1 MRVNLKNKLWILFT
15 LAFTSIIGFMKR
27 FHFIGIGGIGVS
39 AIARM
44 FLLEGKIVTG
54 SDLSKSI
61 ITSELE
67 KLGAKILYTPQA
79 SNISQDT
86 ELVIYTPA
94 ISENNPELM
103 RAKEL
108 GIPAYSYPE
117 MLGIITKEKYTIAVS
132 GTHGK
137 TTTTAMIAKILIDA
151 ELDPT
156 VIVGSLLSDE
166 KSNFIAGKSKYFV
179 VEACEYKRAFL
190 NIKPNIWVIT
200 NIDADH
206 LDYYKDITDI
216 QSAFRELAERLGTED
231 HLVCAPNDKN
241 IAPVVENLSCK
252 IHDYSL
258 IKKGGEINL
267 AGEHNK
273 KNARAAFTVASILGV
288 SEEKIINSLNTFKG
302 TWRRF
307 EFKGKTARG
316 AMVYNDYAHHP
327 TEVIATLAMTREMFP
342 QKKITAIFQPHLYSR
357 TKDHLEHFAEA
368 FKDADNVFLAPIY
381 AAREPFDASISSEIV
396 AEKVLSSHKG
406 NVIFYEKFEDIA
418 KALAIAGENDV
429 IVIMGAGDIG
439 SIVDLLL

>member
-1 MRVNLKNKLWILFT
+1 MSALT
-15 LAFTSIIGFMKR
+15 FTSIVGFMKR
-27 FHFIGIGGIGVS
+27 FHFIGIGGIGMS

-61 ITSELE
+61 VISELE
-67 KLGAKILYTPQA
+67 KLGAKISYTPQA
-79 SNISQDT
+79 SNVLQDT

-94 ISENNPELM
+94 ISENNPELV

-108 GIPAYSYPE
+108 GIPVHSYPE

-151 ELDPT
+151 GLDPT
-156 VIVGSLLSDE
+156 VIVGSLLSDQ

-179 VEACEYKRAFL
+179 VEACEYKRSFL
-190 NIKPNIWVIT
+190 NLHPNILVVT
-200 NIDADH
+200 NIDDDH
-206 LDYYKDITDI
+206 LDYYKDTADI
-216 QSAFRELAERLGTED
+216 QSAFRELASRLGAED
-231 HLVCAPNDKN
+231 YLVCAPNDKN
-241 IAPVVENLSCK
+241 IASVVTNLSCK

-258 IKKGGEINL
+258 AYNSAEKPNIDEITL

-273 KNARAAFTVASILGV
+273 KNARAAFTVARIIGV
-288 SEEKIINSLNTFKG
+288 SEEKIINSLNSFKG

-307 EFKGKTARG
+307 EFKGKTALG
-316 AMVYNDYAHHP
+316 ATVYDDYAHHP

-357 TKDHLEHFAEA
+357 TKDHIEHFAEA
-368 FKDADNVFLAPIY
+368 FKDADNVFITPIY
-381 AAREPFDASISSEIV
+381 AAREVFDPSISSKIV
-396 AEKVLSSHKG
+396 AEKVLSKHKG
-406 NVIFYEKFEDIA
+406 NVKSYEKFEDIA
-418 KALAIAGENDV
+418 KALSTAGENDV

-439 SIVDLLL
+439 SVVDLLL